1 MTPVLWCATH
11 DTFVGLDELVGHLTI
26 RPVKCC
32 QVLDPLDGLPVAEEV
47 AS

>member
-11 DTFVGLDELVGHLTI
+11 GTFVGLDDLAEHLTL
-26 RPVKCC
+26 RPVECC
-32 QVLDPLDGLPVAEEV
+32 RVLDPLDGLPVAEEV